1 MASGDYG
8 LVYRVLRMVDP
19 SKQVRGMFS
28 WVVGLSGRNHLM
40 AWLLKVNILCLCL
53 FDYDMCHFF
62 SHFRTCESK
71 INFNKKVKDE
81 FSFDNN

>member
-19 SKQVRGMFS
+19 SKQVWGMFS

-40 AWLLKVNILCLCL
+40 AWMVKMNILCPSN
-53 FDYDMCHFF
+53 YD
-62 SHFRTCESK
+62 
-71 INFNKKVKDE
+71 V
-81 FSFDNN
+81 